1 MSLRALARN
10 ATDSPGYAGPD
21 AEVHI
26 VDNSGFEFKLQ
37 QWQLNTAV
45 VAVESTPLAV
55 EAALRVYVN
64 TYRDYGASGE
74 DAAERGAALLT
85 DFVSHCLMEK
95 AAPVQVSHAALVPAA
110 PLSAGVASSPDVDVR
125 TTAPPSCVKLESP
138 PRTAAACDPIFHA
151 SQVMMT
157 PEQPTPPALEP
168 KVEAPSPSASDVS
181 AAGAG
186 IHALLSELRCRP
198 DADPTRGLKPVTEK
212 QRSFMKQLNVPPD
225 VIDRV
230 TDSSWASIII
240 DEQLSRKKAGK
251 AALAIDTRNP
261 Q

>member
-1 MSLRALARN
+1 M
-10 ATDSPGYAGPD
+10 
-21 AEVHI
+21 HF
-26 VDNSGFEFKLQ
+26 VDNSGFDFKLE
-37 QWQLNTAV
+37 QWQVDTAA
-45 VAVESTPLAV
+45 VAVDSTPVAV

-74 DAAERGAALLT
+74 DAKERGIACLM
-85 DFVSHCLMEK
+85 DFVSHCLAEK
-95 AAPVQVSHAALVPAA
+95 AKAPVQVSRAAPVPAA
-110 PLSAGVASSPDVDVR
+110 QLSAGVASSPDVDVR